1 MSEVVVVTK
10 KDPKRVEAG
19 KKAYE
24 KHLLKVKEEIR
35 RGDGTSSS
43 TETCNSNTPEATSN
57 SSSSKSYDVHM
68 YGVGALAILAI
79 GLLVYF
85 HQKSPGSRPNCKL
98 KKPKKDEIIDPFR
111 PL

>member
-1 MSEVVVVTK
+1 MNEIVVVTK
-10 KDPKRVEAG
+10 KDPKRVKAG

-35 RGDGTSSS
+35 RGDASGSS
-43 TETCNSNTPEATSN
+43 TETGNSNTLEATSH
-57 SSSSKSYDVHM
+57 SSSSSVHM

-85 HQKSPGSRPNCKL
+85 HQKSPGKL
-98 KKPKKDEIIDPFR
+98 QAKKPEKDIIFDPFR

>member
-1 MSEVVVVTK
+1 MSEIVVVTK

-24 KHLLKVKEEIR
+24 KHLLKVKDEIR
-35 RGDGTSSS
+35 RGDDS
-43 TETCNSNTPEATSN
+43 TVCTTNTPEAGTN

-68 YGVGALAILAI
+68 VGVGALAILAI

-85 HQKSPGSRPNCKL
+85 KTSWKSPGKL
-98 KKPKKDEIIDPFR
+98 QA
-111 PL
+111 